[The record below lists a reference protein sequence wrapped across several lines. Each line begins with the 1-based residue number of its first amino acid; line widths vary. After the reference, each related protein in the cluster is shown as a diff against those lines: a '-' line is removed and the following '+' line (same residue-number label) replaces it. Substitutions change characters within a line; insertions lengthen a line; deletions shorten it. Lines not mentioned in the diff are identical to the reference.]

1 MAGLRSAGLRAAGLK
16 PISAA
21 QQFRAI
27 AYLRWRLFVNG
38 FRRKGGAGEL
48 VARILVYPIG
58 LLFVI
63 GPALGAGFS
72 AYGAVAYHHFDLLAV
87 IFWAITLLQ
96 IFVSINLS
104 APGLSFDPEALIR
117 FPLTFSRFLVVR
129 LFLGLLSASTI
140 IGTAALL
147 AAAVGITV
155 ARHDLAPIAFAAAV
169 LLAVTNTLFVRMVF
183 AWVDRWLSTRRA
195 RELFTGVVILSSIG
209 IQWVNVT
216 FNSGFNHRDPA
227 AQRRKVAAA
236 VRFYHATQSITNR
249 FPAGLAGVSV
259 GNVARGAAGYAMA
272 NLVAILLFA
281 LLFLAVFAWRMQREY
296 RGENLSDSGSF
307 AQPMGMLP
315 AVARAPRGAAGIV
328 ERPAQLTGQS
338 ARSSALAACF
348 QKEWIYVRRNTS
360 QLYGLLAP
368 LAMVFLFAG
377 RMGNQFARSGWT
389 FPAAIAYSALG
400 VAALAYNAFGLDA
413 GGVQF
418 YFLAPVPL
426 KTVLLAKN
434 LFSFAIAALEASVV
448 YVVLC
453 FVASRP
459 PLAVTVSTLCWLAF
473 AVLVNVTVG
482 NMRSITAPKK
492 MDPSKLSRGQA
503 SQLSAL
509 MSVGIMIA
517 MAGLGFALIAGGA
530 YLHQPWLAAP
540 VLAVMA
546 ACACAVYVV
555 GLNNL
560 DALAYRN
567 RETMMEALA
576 KTS

>member
-1 MAGLRSAGLRAAGLK
+1 MAGLRA
-16 PISAA
+16 ISAA
-21 QQFRAI
+21 QQFAAI
-27 AYLRWRLFVNG
+27 AFLRWRLFVNG

-48 VARILVYPIG
+48 VARIVVYPIG
-58 LLFVI
+58 LLFVV
-63 GPALGAGFS
+63 GPSLGAGFS

-147 AAAVGITV
+147 ATAVGITV
-155 ARHDLAPIAFAAAV
+155 ARHDLALIAFTAAV

-195 RELFTGVVILSSIG
+195 RELFTGVIILSSIG

-227 AQRRKVAAA
+227 AQQRKVAAA

-259 GNVARGAAGYAMA
+259 SNVAGGAAGYAMA
-272 NLVAILLFA
+272 NLFAILLFA

-296 RGENLSDSGSF
+296 RGESLSDSGSF
-307 AQPMGMLP
+307 AQPTGLP
-315 AVARAPRGAAGIV
+315 AAVVRVPPGAAAIV
-328 ERPAQLTGQS
+328 VKATQPVGKPA
-338 ARSSALAACF
+338 RYSALAACF
-348 QKEWIYVRRNTS
+348 FKEWIYVRRNTS

-389 FPAAIAYSALG
+389 FPAAIAYSVLG
-400 VAALAYNAFGLDA
+400 IAALAYNAFGLDA

-426 KTVLLAKN
+426 RTVLLAKN
-434 LFSFAIAALEASVV
+434 LFSFAIAAIEAAVV
-448 YVVLC
+448 YGVLC
-453 FVASRP
+453 VVASRP
-459 PLAVTVSTLCWLAF
+459 PLAVTLSTLFWLAF
-473 AVLVNVTVG
+473 AVLVNVTIG

-492 MDPSKLSRGQA
+492 MDPGKLSRGQA

-509 MSVGIMIA
+509 MSVGIMIV
-517 MAGLGFALIAGGA
+517 MAGLGFLLIAGGA
-530 YLHQPWLAAP
+530 YLHQPWLATP

-546 ACACAVYVV
+546 GCAGAAYVL
-555 GLNNL
+555 GLKRL
-560 DALAYRN
+560 DELAYRN
-567 RETMMEALA
+567 RETMLEELA
-576 KTS
+576 KVS